1 MVESFFYNFK
11 IIIKMKVF
19 NLSLFFM
26 VTLLVTGTIYSCKDD
41 KQEIPWINLISEN
54 SLDGWNIKGGEA
66 TYQNKNG
73 IIIGTTAAN
82 TPNTFLTTNEMYGDF
97 IFEIDFKVDSTMNSG
112 IQIRSNSLPYYQNG
126 RVHGY
131 QVEIDP
137 SKRAWSGGIY
147 DEGRRKWLNPLQD
160 NPAAQNA
167 FKQNEWN
174 HYRVE
179 AIGDTI
185 KTWINGVPAAY
196 LIDDKT
202 ASGFI
207 GLQVHSI
214 GKNKE
219 KLGKQV
225 MWKDAKILTENLTK
239 YSKKSPLEPIVTKNN
254 LTFNEK
260 KSGWEMLWDG
270 KTTKGWR
277 GAKLDT
283 FPEKGWIIENDELI
297 VLASGGAES
306 AAGGDI
312 VTINDYSDFEL
323 QVDFKLTPG
332 ANSGIKYYVDTE
344 INKGPGSS
352 IGLEYQ
358 ILDDALHPDAKLG
371 SHEGSRTLAS
381 LYDLI
386 KADPNKPIKPIGEWN
401 TAHIKSINNNVEHWL
416 NGVKVLEYKR
426 GSDDF
431 LKLVSESKYAK
442 WPNFGVLDK
451 GQILLQDHGDK
462 VSFRNIKIRVPNV
475 KKK

>member
-1 MVESFFYNFK
+1 MK
-11 IIIKMKVF
+11 IVKRIRLGVVF
-19 NLSLFFM
+19 VIAVLNL
-26 VTLLVTGTIYSCKDD
+26 YSCKN
-41 KQEIPWINLISEN
+41 EANNIPWEPLIIEG
-54 SLDGWNIKGGEA
+54 SLQGWNIKGGEA
-66 TYQNKNG
+66 TYKNENG
-73 IIIGTTAAN
+73 TIIGTTAAN
-82 TPNTFLTTNEMYGDF
+82 TPNTFLTTDKMYDDF
-97 IFEIDFKVDSTMNSG
+97 ILEIEFNADSVMNSG
-112 IQIRSNSLPYYQNG
+112 IQIRSNSYPYYQNG

-137 SKRAWSGGIY
+137 SKRLWSGGIY
-147 DEGRRKWLNPLQD
+147 DEGRRKWLNTLEH
-160 NPAAQNA
+160 NKEAQKA
-167 FKQNEWN
+167 FKQNDWN
-174 HYRVE
+174 HYRIE

-185 KTWINGVPAAY
+185 KTWINNVPAAY

-214 GKNKE
+214 GKSKE

-225 MWKDAKILTENLTK
+225 MWRNAKILTDNLSK
-239 YSKKSPLEPIVTKNN
+239 YSRKSPLKPVVTKNN
-254 LTFNEK
+254 LTVLEEK
-260 KSGWEMLWDG
+260 NGWEMLWDG

-277 GAKLDT
+277 GAKLDG
-283 FPEKGWIIENDELI
+283 FPEKGWSIENGELT
-297 VLASGGAES
+297 VADTGGAES

-312 VTINDYSDFEL
+312 VTEDLYSDFEL
-323 QVDFKLTPG
+323 KVDFKLTPG

-358 ILDDALHPDAKLG
+358 ILDDKLHPDAKLG

-386 KADPNKPIKPIGEWN
+386 QADTNKLVRPIGEWN
-401 TAHIKSINNNVEHWL
+401 TAHIISINNHVEHWL
-416 NGVKVLEYKR
+416 NGVKVLEYER
-426 GSDDF
+426 GSDAF
-431 LKLVSESKYAK
+431 LKLVSESKYEK
-442 WPNFGVLDK
+442 WPNFGMLEK

-462 VSFRNIKIRVPNV
+462 VSFRNIKIRVP